1 MGTGS
6 NWAVEVA
13 EEKYNEAKSEW
24 IKNAL
29 NDPEADE
36 YTEGWFDLSERYDE
50 EANNYS
56 DYLEAEYEWYS
67 SQDHSNFFIEFNR
80 TIDKIRRILS
90 STIDQTVMNTI
101 YKMIH
106 IHAVTAM
113 ETYLGDSLKSAV
125 IGNKIYIANAARN
138 LDELS
143 KKNFKLSEILSYEGD
158 IEKIVLEQLGKY
170 LYHDVLR
177 VMKIYKATLGFSYT
191 YDLKP
196 LIEIT
201 TVRHD
206 LVHRNGKNNEGV
218 RVDLNPVDLKN
229 AIDEVDKFINYLE
242 TSLQNHQP

>member
-13 EEKYNEAKSEW
+13 EENYNEAKSDW
-24 IKNAL
+24 IQNAL

-36 YTEGWFDLSERYDE
+36 NTEGWFDLSERYDE

-56 DYLEAEYEWYS
+56 DYLEAEYEWHS
-67 SQDHSNFFIEFNR
+67 NQDHSNFFIEFNR
-80 TIDKIRRILS
+80 TIDEIRRILS

-125 IGNKIYIANAARN
+125 IGNKVYIANAARN
-138 LDELS
+138 LEELS

-170 LYHDVLR
+170 LYHDVSK

-191 YDLKP
+191 YDLKY

-206 LVHRNGKNNEGV
+206 LVHRNGKSNEGL
-218 RVDLNPVDLKN
+218 RVNLNPLDLKN

-242 TSLQNHQP
+242 ISLQNHQS

>member
-13 EEKYNEAKSEW
+13 EENYNEAKSDW
-24 IKNAL
+24 IQNAL

-36 YTEGWFDLSERYDE
+36 NTEGWFDLSERYDE

-56 DYLEAEYEWYS
+56 DYLEAEYEWHS
-67 SQDHSNFFIEFNR
+67 SQDHSNFIIEFNR
-80 TIDKIRRILS
+80 TIDEIRRILS

-138 LDELS
+138 LEELS

-158 IEKIVLEQLGKY
+158 VEKIVLEQLGKY
-170 LYHDVLR
+170 LYHDVSK

-191 YDLKP
+191 YDLKY

-218 RVDLNPVDLKN
+218 RVNLNPFDLKN

-242 TSLQNHQP
+242 ISLQNHQP

>member
-13 EEKYNEAKSEW
+13 EEKYNEVKSEW
-24 IKNAL
+24 IQNAL
-29 NDPEADE
+29 DDPDADE
-36 YTEGWFDLSERYDE
+36 GTEGWFELSERYDE

-56 DYLEAEYEWYS
+56 DYLEAEYEWHS
-67 SQDHSNFFIEFNR
+67 SQNHSNFFIEFNQ
-80 TIDKIRRILS
+80 TIAETRRILS
-90 STIDQTVMNTI
+90 STIDQTVMETI

-125 IGNKIYIANAARN
+125 IGNKKYIANAAKN
-138 LDELS
+138 LEELS
-143 KKNFKLSEILSYEGD
+143 RRNFRLSEILSYEGD
-158 IEKIVLEQLGKY
+158 VEKIILEQLGKY
-170 LYHDVLR
+170 LYHDVSR
-177 VMKIYKATLGFSYT
+177 VMKIYKATLDFNYT
-191 YDLKP
+191 YDLKY

-218 RVDLNPVDLKN
+218 RVRLNPVDLKK
-229 AIDEVDKFINYLE
+229 AIDEIDNFINYLE
-242 TSLQNHQP
+242 TNLQNHQS